1 MKKLI
6 LIIFIISCAG
16 EVFSQQWV
24 IYPEWNVKEMIID
37 STNTK
42 WFATY
47 YKGLVRLKGNEWTV
61 WDTTNSPLT
70 DNYIRSIAKDKTN
83 NIWVA
88 TWNKGIFKFDGVNW
102 TMYYYTNIG
111 YTLKYISRI
120 RVDDDNTLWA
130 CSYTLGLLKHIR
142 NDKWIRYYKDNSG
155 IPENSVTD
163 VKFEGN
169 IKWIGT
175 KIGGIARFDDTN
187 WKVFNTNN
195 TPLLDNGIESVGI
208 DIFNNKW
215 FSTTYGGVA
224 KFNTEQNQWTIYT
237 SENSGLPWN
246 NTWAIYIDDKNKK
259 WIGLQ
264 GGGFVTFNDT
274 TWDYI
279 LPSTGSVWDFKKD
292 KYGNM
297 WICWNGG
304 LRVYNPNGVI
314 GIRNYTEEIPS
325 NLELYQNYPNPFNPV
340 TKINFAI
347 PKQGYV
353 NLKVYD
359 ILGREVKTLINEIKQ
374 AGYYSVDFNAS
385 NLSSGVYFYKIQVN
399 EFMDIK
405 KMIVIK

>member
-1 MKKLI
+1 MQGKYSL
-6 LIIFIISCAG
+6 SSG
-16 EVFSQQWV
+16 
-24 IYPEWNVKEMIID
+24 
-37 STNTK
+37 
-42 WFATY
+42 

-175 KIGGIARFDDTN
+175 KLGGIARFDDTD
-187 WKVFNTNN
+187 WKVYNTNN
-195 TPLLDNGIESVGI
+195 TPLLYNGIESVGI
-208 DIFNNKW
+208 DNYNNKW

-246 NTWAIYIDDKNKK
+246 NTWTIYIDDQNKK

-264 GGGFVTFNDT
+264 DGGFVTFNDT

-297 WICWNGG
+297 WICWDGG

-314 GIRNYTEEIPS
+314 GINENS
-325 NLELYQNYPNPFNPV
+325 NITLPTFMLITNYPNPFNNS
-340 TKINFAI
+340 TKIKYTLNKSSNI
-347 PKQGYV
+347 SL
-353 NLKVYD
+353 NIYD
-359 ILGREVKTLINEIKQ
+359 IRGNKISEIFKGYRA
-374 AGYYSVDFNAS
+374 AGKYEYDFTTE
-385 NLSSGVYFYKIQVN
+385 NLSSGVYFIILNSGNEIISKKI
-399 EFMDIK
+399 ILLK
-405 KMIVIK
+405 